1 MNSII
6 YNKIDNEY
14 MAFKHL
20 GEIKKFEE
28 KPVDDPTQEWVGARE
43 MYRLTE
49 DKGITV
55 LEAKMDSVEKYID
68 YFKTTWPKALDLVKK
83 LSEEK

>member
-1 MNSII
+1 M
-6 YNKIDNEY
+6 
-14 MAFKHL
+14 
-20 GEIKKFEE
+20 
-28 KPVDDPTQEWVGARE
+28 E

-68 YFKTTWPKALDLVKK
+68 YFKMTWPKALDLVKK
-83 LSEEK
+83 LSEENNILIKK